1 MVASGQG
8 LQDLSDVR
16 GTVEVNG
23 QQLIAVVLGYLVGSV
38 SFARIVA
45 RIRIPNVDITTTE
58 YPVEGTAETWVYT
71 GVSATSLSS
80 RAGAWWA
87 VAVVA
92 LDATKALVPTLMA
105 KLTWPDDP
113 IYLMVAL
120 AVIIGHIWPVWHQ
133 FKGGRGQS
141 CILGA
146 LLVIDPLSILFGAA
160 VGAVVGVTIFTSAYL
175 ARNGSPFFFPP
186 WFLIVDGLGPSFAFS
201 IVLGFVYFLAIRTDI
216 SEERR
221 VRRSTG
227 LESIAW
233 SRRVRRSFTDF
244 VRGD

>member
-1 MVASGQG
+1 MNWLQVTAVA
-8 LQDLSDVR
+8 
-16 GTVEVNG
+16 
-23 QQLIAVVLGYLVGSV
+23 LGYLVGSV

-58 YPVEGTAETWVYT
+58 YPVEGTADTWVYR

-87 VAVVA
+87 VVVVV
-92 LDATKALVPTLMA
+92 LDAGKALVPTLMA
-105 KLTWPDDP
+105 KLIWPDEST
-113 IYLMVAL
+113 YLMVAL

-146 LLVIDPLSILFGAA
+146 LLVVDPLSVLFGAV

-175 ARNGSPFFFPP
+175 ARNGSPFFLPL
-186 WFLIVDGLGPSFAFS
+186 WFLIVDGFGPSFWFS
-201 IVLGFVYFLAIRTDI
+201 IVLGVVYFLAIRTDM
-216 SEERR
+216 SEEKR

-227 LESIAW
+227 LESLPW
-233 SRRVRRSFTDF
+233 SRRVLRSTSDF